1 MSEKDRVLTL
11 VLAGGKGERLYPL
24 TRDRA
29 KPSVPFGGIYRII
42 DFTLS
47 NAINSGLRKIYV
59 LIQYKSFSLQRHIR
73 EGWNIFSRELGE
85 FIDVIP
91 AQMRIGTSWYLGTAD
106 SVFQNIYFLN
116 QEKPDMVLI
125 LSGDHVYKMD
135 YRRMIEFHKQKN
147 ADLTI
152 SVFEVPLQEAR
163 RFGVL
168 EVDENQQIISFTE
181 KPENPKPAPNNS
193 DVSLISMGIYVFK
206 TETLVRRIIEDAKKP
221 DSTHDFGKDV
231 IPSMIG
237 RDKVF
242 AFPFIDENKKE
253 TKYWKDIGTIDAYY
267 EANMDLVNVEPVFN
281 LYDRQWPIRTFQEQL
296 PPAKT
301 VFSYGERTGT
311 VLDSIIAGGC
321 IVSGGKVYRSIL
333 SPWVRINSYAE
344 VSESILLDNVN
355 VGRYCRIRRTI
366 IDKNVVV
373 PQGMIIG
380 YDPVEDRKRFVVS
393 EAGVVVVPKDYQW

>member
-1 MSEKDRVLTL
+1 MIKKEKILTL

-59 LIQYKSFSLQRHIR
+59 LIQYKSYSLQRHIR

-85 FIDVIP
+85 FVDVIP
-91 AQMRIGTSWYLGTAD
+91 AQMRIGTDWYLGTAD

-125 LSGDHVYKMD
+125 LSGDHIYKMD

-152 SVFEVPLQEAR
+152 SVFEESVKEAR

-168 EVDENQQIISFTE
+168 EINEDQQVIGFEE
-181 KPENPKPAPNNS
+181 KPENPKTSPHNPN
-193 DVSLISMGIYVFK
+193 VCLISMGIYLFN
-206 TETLVRRIIEDAKKP
+206 TETLVRRLIEDAKKTE
-221 DSTHDFGKDV
+221 SSHDFGKDV

-237 RDKVF
+237 RDRVF
-242 AFPFIDENKKE
+242 AFPFIDENRKE
-253 TKYWKDIGTIDAYY
+253 TKYWKDIGTIEAYY
-267 EANMDLVNVEPVFN
+267 EANMDLVSVEPVLN
-281 LYDRQWPIRTFQEQL
+281 LYDPDWPIRTFQEQL
-296 PPAKT
+296 PPLKT
-301 VFSYGERTGT
+301 VFSQGDRMGMM
-311 VLDSIIAGGC
+311 LDSIAGGGC
-321 IVSGGKVYRSIL
+321 IISGGKVIRSVL
-333 SPWVRINSYAE
+333 SSWVRINSYAE
-344 VSESILLDNVN
+344 VSDSILFDRVN
-355 VGRYCRIRRTI
+355 VGRYCKIRRTI

-373 PQGMIIG
+373 PQGTIIG
-380 YDPVEDRKRFVVS
+380 YDLEEDRKRFVVS
-393 EAGVVVVPKDYQW
+393 ETGIVVIPKDYQW

>member
-1 MSEKDRVLTL
+1 MIKKEKILTI

-29 KPSVPFGGIYRII
+29 KPAVPFGGVYRII

-59 LIQYKSFSLQRHIR
+59 LIQYKSYSLQRHIR

-91 AQMRIGTSWYLGTAD
+91 AQMRIGTDWYLGTAD

-116 QEKPDMVLI
+116 QEKPEHVLI

-135 YRRMIEFHKQKN
+135 YSRLLDFHEEKN

-152 SVFEVPLQEAR
+152 SVFEVPINEAK
-163 RFGVL
+163 RFGVI
-168 EVDENQQIISFTE
+168 EIDENQQITNFVE
-181 KPENPKPAPNNS
+181 KPENPVPVPYKK
-193 DVSLISMGIYVFK
+193 DVCLISMGIYVFK
-206 TETLVRRIIEDAKKP
+206 TEVLVRRIIEDAKKP

-237 RDKVF
+237 RDRVF
-242 AFPFIDENKKE
+242 AFPFIDENRKE
-253 TKYWKDIGTIDAYY
+253 TKYWRDIGTIEAYY
-267 EANMDLVNVEPVFN
+267 EANMDLVSVEPILN
-281 LYDRQWPIRTFQEQL
+281 LYDVQWPIRTFLEQM

-301 VFSYGERTGT
+301 VFSQPERSGIAF
-311 VLDSIIAGGC
+311 DSIISGGC
-321 IVSGGKVYRSIL
+321 IISGGKVYRSVL

-344 VSESILLDNVN
+344 VSESILLDRVN
-355 VGRYCRIRRTI
+355 VGRYCKIKRAI

-373 PQGMIIG
+373 PQGTPIG
-380 YDPVEDRKRFVVS
+380 YDLNEDRKRFVVS
-393 EAGVVVVPKDYQW
+393 ETGIVVVPKDYQW

>member
-1 MSEKDRVLTL
+1 MIKKEKILTL

-59 LIQYKSFSLQRHIR
+59 LIQYKSYSLQRHIR

-85 FIDVIP
+85 FVDVIP
-91 AQMRIGTSWYLGTAD
+91 AQMRIGTDWYLGTAD

-125 LSGDHVYKMD
+125 LSGDHIYKMD

-152 SVFEVPLQEAR
+152 SVFEESVKEAK

-168 EVDENQQIISFTE
+168 EINEDQQVIGFEE
-181 KPENPKPAPNNS
+181 KPENPKTSPHNPN
-193 DVSLISMGIYVFK
+193 VCLISMGIYLFN
-206 TETLVRRIIEDAKKP
+206 TETLVRRLIEDAKKTE
-221 DSTHDFGKDV
+221 SSHDFGKDV

-237 RDKVF
+237 RDRVF
-242 AFPFIDENKKE
+242 AFPFIDENRKE
-253 TKYWKDIGTIDAYY
+253 TKYWRDIGTIEAYY
-267 EANMDLVNVEPVFN
+267 EANMDLVSVEPVLN
-281 LYDRQWPIRTFQEQL
+281 LYDPDWPIRTFQEQL
-296 PPAKT
+296 PPLKT
-301 VFSYGERTGT
+301 VFSQGDRMGMM
-311 VLDSIIAGGC
+311 LDSIAGGGC
-321 IVSGGKVYRSIL
+321 IISGGKVIRSVL
-333 SPWVRINSYAE
+333 SSWVRINSYAE
-344 VSESILLDNVN
+344 VSDSILFDRVN
-355 VGRYCRIRRTI
+355 VGRYCKIRRTI

-373 PQGMIIG
+373 PQGTIIG
-380 YDPVEDRKRFVVS
+380 YDLEEDRKRFVVS
-393 EAGVVVVPKDYQW
+393 ETGIVVIPKDYQW

>member
-1 MSEKDRVLTL
+1 MNENILTL
-11 VLAGGKGERLYPL
+11 ILAGGKGERLYPL

-59 LIQYKSFSLQRHIR
+59 LIQYKSYSLQRHIR

-91 AQMRIGTSWYLGTAD
+91 AQMRIGTDWYLGTAD

-116 QEKPDMVLI
+116 QEKPDLVLV
-125 LSGDHVYKMD
+125 LSGDHIYKMD

-152 SVFEVPLQEAR
+152 SVFDVPVREAK

-168 EVDENQQIISFTE
+168 EVNEKQEVINFQE
-181 KPENPKPAPNNS
+181 KPENPVPSPHSPGNC
-193 DVSLISMGIYVFK
+193 LISMGIYLFN
-206 TETLVRRIIEDAKKP
+206 TEVLVRRIIEDAKKP

-231 IPSMIG
+231 IPAMIG
-237 RDKVF
+237 KDRVF
-242 AFPFIDENKKE
+242 TFPFTDENRKE
-253 TKYWKDIGTIDAYY
+253 TKYWKDIGTIEAYY
-267 EANMDLVNVEPVFN
+267 EANMDLVSVEPVLN
-281 LYDRQWPIRTFQEQL
+281 LYDTQWPIRTFQEQL
-296 PPAKT
+296 PPLKT
-301 VFSYGERTGT
+301 VFSLGERIGM
-311 VLDSIIAGGC
+311 VLDSIIGGGC
-321 IVSGGKVYRSIL
+321 IISGGRVYRSVL
-333 SPWVRINSYAE
+333 SPWVRINSYAD
-344 VSESILLDNVN
+344 VSESILLDRVN
-355 VGRYCRIRRTI
+355 VGRYCKIKRTI

-373 PQGMIIG
+373 PQGTIIG

-393 EAGVVVVPKDYQW
+393 ETGIVVIPKDYQW